1 LVLKIASSIT
11 NTHYTYSGLD
21 MFGWFLSLVP
31 ESIFILIYYIM
42 LSAGIVLYIASKLVA
57 WVPMMGQYK
66 LPAELVGVVLL
77 VVGAYFYGG
86 HGVQSAWLARVAEL
100 EAKVKIAEEKSQ
112 QVNTVIETKIVTKI
126 KVVKE
131 NVYVNR
137 EIIKEV
143 AGKQLDAQC
152 TLPKSTVSLHD
163 SASRNEVPE
172 RAAAT
177 DGTPSGV
184 EASRLL
190 DRVVE
195 NYGACYENAEKLK
208 MWQEWYKEQKKI
220 FESVK

>member
-1 LVLKIASSIT
+1 MAQL
-11 NTHYTYSGLD
+11 
-21 MFGWFLSLVP
+21 GWMLSLIP
-31 ESIFILIYYIM
+31 DSLFIWITYI
-42 LSAGIVLYIASKLVA
+42 LFGIGIVLYVASKLVV
-57 WVPMMGQYK
+57 WIPMMGQYK
-66 LPAELVGVVLL
+66 LPAELVGVVFL
-77 VVGAYFYGG
+77 VVGSYLFGSYGTEMI
-86 HGVQSAWLARVAEL
+86 WRNRVAEL
-100 EAKVKIAEEKSQ
+100 ESKVKVAEEKSQ
-112 QVNTVIETKIVTKI
+112 QVNTVIQEKIVTKV
-126 KVVKE
+126 KVIKE

-184 EASRLL
+184 EASKLL

-195 NYGACYENAEKLK
+195 NYGSCPENAEKLK
-208 MWQEWYKEQKKI
+208 MWQEWYREQKKI

>member
-1 LVLKIASSIT
+1 MGQIQWVLALIPDSFFLWITYLLIAVGV
-11 NTHYTYSGLD
+11 GLY
-21 MFGWFLSLVP
+21 V
-31 ESIFILIYYIM
+31 
-42 LSAGIVLYIASKLVA
+42 ASKLVT
-57 WVPMMGQYK
+57 WIPLISQYK
-66 LPAELVGVVLL
+66 LPAELIGVTLL
-77 VVGAYFYGG
+77 VAGSYLFGSYGTEM
-86 HGVQSAWLARVAEL
+86 AWRERVRDL
-100 EAKVKIAEEKSQ
+100 EAKVKVAEEKSQ
-112 QVNTVIETKIVTKI
+112 QVNTVIETKIVEKI
-126 KVVKE
+126 KIVKE

-190 DRVVE
+190 ARVVE

>member
-1 LVLKIASSIT
+1 MSQ
-11 NTHYTYSGLD
+11 
-21 MFGWFLSLVP
+21 FGWIVSFIPDSLFVW
-31 ESIFILIYYIM
+31 IYYAFTI
-42 LSAGIVLYIASKLVA
+42 AGVSLYIASKLVK
-57 WVPMMGQYK
+57 WIPMIGQYK

-77 VVGAYFYGG
+77 VIGSYLFGSYGTEMT
-86 HGVQSAWLARVAEL
+86 WRERVAEL
-100 EAKVKIAEEKSQ
+100 EAKVKVAEEQSQ
-112 QVNTVIETKIVTKI
+112 QVNTVIETKIVEKI
-126 KVVKE
+126 KIVKE

-177 DGTPSGV
+177 DGTPSGI

-195 NYGACYENAEKLK
+195 NYGACHENAEKLRA
-208 MWQEWYKEQKKI
+208 WQEWYREQKKI

>member
-1 LVLKIASSIT
+1 
-11 NTHYTYSGLD
+11 
-21 MFGWFLSLVP
+21 MLSLIPDMLFVW
-31 ESIFILIYYIM
+31 IYYIM
-42 LSAGIVLYIASKLVA
+42 LALGLGLYVVSKLVK
-57 WVPMMGQYK
+57 WIPMLGQYK

-77 VVGAYFYGG
+77 VVGSYFYGG
-86 HGVQSAWLARVAEL
+86 YGVQQAWQARVAEL

-112 QVNTVIETKIVTKI
+112 QVNKVIETKVVERI

-143 AGKQLDAQC
+143 AGKQLDASC
-152 TLPKSTVSLHD
+152 SLPKSTVSLHD
-163 SASRNEVPE
+163 SASRNEVAG

-177 DGTPSGV
+177 DGTPSEV
-184 EASRLL
+184 KASQLL

-195 NYGACYENAEKLK
+195 NYGSCHENAAKLEA
-208 MWQEWYKEQKKI
+208 WQEWYKEQKKI

>member
-1 LVLKIASSIT
+1 MWQIQWVLALIPDSFFLWITYLLIAVGV
-11 NTHYTYSGLD
+11 GLY
-21 MFGWFLSLVP
+21 V
-31 ESIFILIYYIM
+31 
-42 LSAGIVLYIASKLVA
+42 ASKLVT
-57 WVPMMGQYK
+57 WIPLISQYK

-77 VVGAYFYGG
+77 VAGSYLFGS
-86 HGVQSAWLARVAEL
+86 HGTEMAWRERVREL
-100 EAKVKIAEEKSQ
+100 EAKVKVAEEKSQ
-112 QVNTVIETKIVTKI
+112 QVNTVIETKIVEKI

-152 TLPKSTVSLHD
+152 TLPKSTISLHD

-190 DRVVE
+190 DTVVE
-195 NYGACYENAEKLK
+195 NYGACHENAEKLK
-208 MWQEWYKEQKKI
+208 MWQEWYREQKKI

>member
-1 LVLKIASSIT
+1 MWQIQWVLALIPDSFFLWITYLLIAVGV
-11 NTHYTYSGLD
+11 GLY
-21 MFGWFLSLVP
+21 V
-31 ESIFILIYYIM
+31 
-42 LSAGIVLYIASKLVA
+42 ASKLVT
-57 WVPMMGQYK
+57 WIPLISQYK
-66 LPAELVGVVLL
+66 LPAELVGVILL
-77 VVGAYFYGG
+77 VVGSYLFGS
-86 HGVQSAWLARVAEL
+86 HGTEMAWRERVREL
-100 EAKVKIAEEKSQ
+100 EAKVKVAEEKSQ
-112 QVNTVIETKIVTKI
+112 QVNTVIETKIVEKI

-152 TLPKSTVSLHD
+152 TLPKSTISLHD

-190 DRVVE
+190 DTVVE
-195 NYGACYENAEKLK
+195 NYGACHENAEKLR

>member
-1 LVLKIASSIT
+1 MSQI
-11 NTHYTYSGLD
+11 
-21 MFGWFLSLVP
+21 GWMLSLIPDSFFVW
-31 ESIFILIYYIM
+31 ITYILFGIGGM
-42 LSAGIVLYIASKLVA
+42 LYTASKLVV
-57 WVPMMGQYK
+57 WIPMIGQYK

-77 VVGAYFYGG
+77 VVGSYLFGSYGTEM
-86 HGVQSAWLARVAEL
+86 SWRERVKEL

-112 QVNTVIETKIVTKI
+112 QVNTVIETKVVTKI

-143 AGKQLDAQC
+143 AGKQLDASC
-152 TLPKSTVSLHD
+152 SLPKSTISLHD
-163 SASRNEVPE
+163 SASRNEVSE

-177 DGTPSGV
+177 DGTPSEV
-184 EASRLL
+184 KASQLL

-195 NYGACYENAEKLK
+195 NYGSCHENAAKLEA
-208 MWQEWYKEQKKI
+208 WQEWYREQKKI

>member
-1 LVLKIASSIT
+1 MWQLGWIT
-11 NTHYTYSGLD
+11 
-21 MFGWFLSLVP
+21 SLIP
-31 ESIFILIYYIM
+31 DSIFIWLTYG
-42 LSAGIVLYIASKLVA
+42 LFGLGILLYVASKLVA
-57 WVPMMGQYK
+57 WLPIISQYR

-77 VVGAYFYGG
+77 VVGSYLFGSYGTEM
-86 HGVQSAWLARVAEL
+86 AWRERVAEL
-100 EAKVKIAEEKSQ
+100 EAKVKAAEEQSQ
-112 QVNTVIETKIVTKI
+112 QVNTVIETKIVTKV
-126 KVVKE
+126 KVIKE

-152 TLPKSTVSLHD
+152 TLPRSTVSLHD

-195 NYGACYENAEKLK
+195 NYGACHENAEKLK
-208 MWQEWYKEQKKI
+208 MWQEWYREQKKI

>member
-1 LVLKIASSIT
+1 MAQLGWMFSLIPDSLFVWITYILFGIGIA
-11 NTHYTYSGLD
+11 
-21 MFGWFLSLVP
+21 
-31 ESIFILIYYIM
+31 
-42 LSAGIVLYIASKLVA
+42 LYVASKLVV
-57 WVPMMGQYK
+57 WIPMMGQYK
-66 LPAELVGVVLL
+66 LPAELVGVVFL
-77 VVGAYFYGG
+77 VVGSYMFGSYGTEMT
-86 HGVQSAWLARVAEL
+86 WRNRVAEL
-100 EAKVKIAEEKSQ
+100 EAKVKVAEEKSQ
-112 QVNTVIETKIVTKI
+112 QVNTVIETKIVEKI

-163 SASRNEVPE
+163 SASRNEVAG
-172 RAAAT
+172 RAEST

-195 NYGACYENAEKLK
+195 NYGSCHENAEKLR
-208 MWQEWYKEQKKI
+208 MWQEWYREQKKI

>member
-1 LVLKIASSIT
+1 MGQI
-11 NTHYTYSGLD
+11 
-21 MFGWFLSLVP
+21 GWMLSLIP
-31 ESIFILIYYIM
+31 DTLFIWIYYIM
-42 LSAGIVLYIASKLVA
+42 LTLGVGLYIISKLVK
-57 WVPMMGQYK
+57 WLPMMGQYK

-86 HGVQSAWLARVAEL
+86 HGVQQAWLARVQEL

-112 QVNTVIETKIVTKI
+112 QVNTVIETKIITKV
-126 KVVKE
+126 KVIKE

-143 AGKQLDAQC
+143 AGKQLDASC
-152 TLPKSTVSLHD
+152 SLPKSTISLHD
-163 SASRNEVPE
+163 SASRNEVAE

-177 DGTPSGV
+177 DGTPSEV
-184 EASRLL
+184 KASQLL

-195 NYGACYENAEKLK
+195 NYGSCHENAAKLEA
-208 MWQEWYKEQKKI
+208 WQEWYREQKKI